1 MLVSLVALLPTSDY
15 FYNAA
20 FALRPCYVARD
31 LGWCEHVYL
40 RWGGHSLTVISAWFF
55 PMVLVTPASLIGSEL
70 LHCSHCGAPAFICVS
85 LPLWGK
91 ALVLPLRVF
100 AFFLHYLQAFKL
112 LEGEAHYAAV
122 LALVLKVDC
131 LVVVVDHDL
140 RGHPA
145 GVVEPLCP
153 LGDVFVHYLLCLL
166 AHRCM
171 LLPSLVF
178 LYPEEAPYIPQK
190 GACQS
195 SIQARVRGR

>member
-100 AFFLHYLQAFKL
+100 AFFLHHLQAFTL
-112 LEGEAHYAAV
+112 LEGEAHYDAL
-122 LALVLKVDC
+122 LALVLEVDG
-131 LVVVVDHDL
+131 LLVVVDHNL

-153 LGDVFVHYLLCLL
+153 LGDVFVHYLLGLL
-166 AHRCM
+166 THPRL
-171 LLPSLVF
+171 LLPSTGF
-178 LYPEEAPYIPQK
+178 YYPEEAQCNPRLNVSPT
-190 GACQS
+190 
-195 SIQARVRGR
+195 RGH